1 MSITME
7 SRSPKET
14 ELIGEEIGKNA
25 KAGDIY
31 CINGGLGVGK
41 TYLSKGIAKGLG
53 VKDVIT
59 SPTFTI
65 VNEYEGRLPLYH
77 FDVYRLEGEDDLYA
91 IGADEYF
98 FSGGV
103 CIIEWA
109 ELVRDAIPKG
119 AVGIEI
125 FRGMKKGENYRRIEI
140 NECSGN

>member
-1 MSITME
+1 MKKIIE
-7 SRSPKET
+7 SLSPEET
-14 ELIGEEIGKNA
+14 GRIGEEIGKNA
-25 KAGDIY
+25 KKGDIY
-31 CINGGLGVGK
+31 CISGELGVGK

-53 VKDVIT
+53 VEDVIT

-98 FSGGV
+98 FSDGV

-109 ELVRDAIPKG
+109 ELVREAIPEN
-119 AVGIEI
+119 AVWIEI
-125 FRGMKKGENYRRIEI
+125 FKDIEKGEDYRRIEVR
-140 NECSGN
+140 